1 MIDLRGIEPLKPMH
15 AYIDPQN
22 RKFTFSCA
30 GMKRTADK
38 FYQCADESC
47 MLKYKH
53 FVFVGYLKDPDAP
66 FPEIVAPGNIL
77 TKAMVCQP
85 GCANLKISRISG
97 FYECAACKANFMKH
111 PEYGFTATVEDWL
124 KQDPRVL
131 RYLIKKA
138 QDSSRDLREQAA
150 ENPDSEEWKL
160 LLKQLDE
167 AEKIF
172 FVNILSRC
180 RL

>member
-1 MIDLRGIEPLKPMH
+1 MIDLRGIEPLKPIH

-22 RKFTFSCA
+22 RKFTFSCTE
-30 GMKRTADK
+30 MRRTADK

-47 MLKYKH
+47 VLKYKH
-53 FVFVGYLKDPDAP
+53 FVFVGYLKDPDLP
-66 FPEIVAPGNIL
+66 YSIGTRLENIL
-77 TKAMVCQP
+77 NKPMVCRPQ
-85 GCANLKISRISG
+85 CEFLKLNKVNG
-97 FYECAACKANFMKH
+97 FYSCVSCGGNFMKH
-111 PEYGFTATVEDWL
+111 PECGFTSTVEDWL

-150 ENPDSEEWKL
+150 ENPDSEEWKIL
-160 LLKQLDE
+160 LMQLDE